1 MKVQDIINEVW
12 DDDED
17 QRQFENP
24 IPSANQD
31 AFAYM
36 DDIDGT
42 LTDLYKQERGIEKL
56 QRAEYRKSIHVQR
69 EKFGEVTDV
78 PLDRILSTE
87 PRLDKDHIDALIK
100 GEDVKISSVYP
111 VLYKKGD
118 AYFIGDGNHRVAAE
132 KIKGA
137 KAVRAIVLDGAR
149 ILNNKE

>member
-24 IPSANQD
+24 IPPASQD

-42 LTDLYKQERGIEKL
+42 LTDLYKQEHGIEKL
-56 QRAEYRKSIHVQR
+56 ERAEYTKSIHVQR
-69 EKFGEVTDV
+69 EKYGEIVDV

-87 PRLDKDHIDALIK
+87 THLDKKHIDALTK
-100 GEDVKISSVYP
+100 GTDVKISSVYP
-111 VLYKKGD
+111 VLYKKGNV
-118 AYFIGDGNHRVAAE
+118 YFVGDGNHRVAVE
-132 KIKGA
+132 QMKGG
-137 KAVRAIVLDGAR
+137 KSIRAIVLDGAT